1 MKTLKSK
8 LVSRGAVDVM
18 EFANGIDEL
27 IWELVVSTFAAETS
41 ERFLD
46 ETAVVGTFVAGGCV
60 ELRLAWF
67 NIPSVLFNK
76 VCNPTV
82 VVDML

>member
-18 EFANGIDEL
+18 EFATGIDEL
-27 IWELVVSTFAAETS
+27 IWELVVSAFAAETS
-41 ERFLD
+41 ES
-46 ETAVVGTFVAGGCV
+46 AVVGTFVAGVCV

-82 VVDML
+82 VVGLL